1 VAGQPRFVVDPAPP
15 GRVDQARAALQE
27 RMVQGEIDGYLFLGP
42 DALERSAVE
51 YYGTNV
57 SNMMDLQL
65 MDKAVEEALVSQRLA
80 REGLDPERVRS
91 LTRHVDLKTIRVTA
105 RGAREDRG
113 ASFILSLVLMM
124 LLYTT
129 LAIWGTAMMNGV
141 IEEKTNRVVEVVVSS
156 LPASRLFAADSSS
169 ACNNSRRVLATGAV
183 LGLPPLG
190 YRSSSSC
197 LIAAISAAGAAGT
210 GAAGALPEL
219 SPALLVAF
227 VLFFL
232 LGYFLYGAM
241 YASIGAAVNT
251 TQEAQSLVFPVMMP
265 LILSVVFYPMVMA
278 APDSTL
284 SVALSLVPF
293 FAPLLMFLR
302 MTAVSPPAWQV
313 ASSMLLMLAT
323 IAVITWAAARIYRVG
338 ILMYGKRP
346 TFPEIIRWVGGPDQ
360 GNSSSSIVFEKMR
373 YGSSSSRTSV
383 NLLYLPGYSPFTSS
397 RVSEKI
403 LPQCGTPPC
412 SRMMGSKRVKISG

>member
-1 VAGQPRFVVDPAPP
+1 VKRVFAVARREYLERVRSKAFLVSTILGPTLLAGFMIAPILLTRQRGRPLHVAVLDASGRLGADVTQSLARRKVAGQPRFLVDPAPP

-91 LTRHVDLKTIRVTA
+91 LTRRVDLKTIRVTA

-156 LPASRLFAADSSS
+156 LPATRLFAGKLLGVGAAGLTQFLVWA
-169 ACNNSRRVLATGAV
+169 ACL
-183 LGLPPLG
+183 
-190 YRSSSSC
+190 
-197 LIAAISAAGAAGT
+197 AAISAAGAAGT

-219 SPALLVAF
+219 SPPLLVAF

-265 LILSVVFYPMVMA
+265 LILSVVFYPMVLA

-346 TFPEIIRWVGGPDQ
+346 TFPEIIRWVGRP
-360 GNSSSSIVFEKMR
+360 
-373 YGSSSSRTSV
+373 
-383 NLLYLPGYSPFTSS
+383 
-397 RVSEKI
+397 
-403 LPQCGTPPC
+403 
-412 SRMMGSKRVKISG
+412 

>member
-1 VAGQPRFVVDPAPP
+1 MKRVFAVARREYLERVRSKAFLVSTILGPTLLAGFMIAPILLTRQRGRPLHVAVLDASGRLGADVTQSLARRKVAGQPRFLVDPAPP

-156 LPASRLFAADSSS
+156 LPASRLFAGKLLGVGAAGLTQFLVWA
-169 ACNNSRRVLATGAV
+169 ACL
-183 LGLPPLG
+183 
-190 YRSSSSC
+190 
-197 LIAAISAAGAAGT
+197 AAISAAGAAGT

-219 SPALLVAF
+219 SPPLLVAF

-346 TFPEIIRWVGGPDQ
+346 TFPEIIRWVGKP
-360 GNSSSSIVFEKMR
+360 
-373 YGSSSSRTSV
+373 
-383 NLLYLPGYSPFTSS
+383 
-397 RVSEKI
+397 
-403 LPQCGTPPC
+403 
-412 SRMMGSKRVKISG
+412 

>member
-1 VAGQPRFVVDPAPP
+1 VKRVFAVARREYLERVRSKAFLVSTILGPTLLAGFMIAPILLTRQRGRPLHVAVLDASGRLGADVTQSLARRKVAGQPRFLVDPAPP

-156 LPASRLFAADSSS
+156 LPASRLFAGKLLGVGAAGLTQFLVWA
-169 ACNNSRRVLATGAV
+169 ACL
-183 LGLPPLG
+183 
-190 YRSSSSC
+190 
-197 LIAAISAAGAAGT
+197 AAISAAGAAGT

-219 SPALLVAF
+219 SPPLLVAF

-346 TFPEIIRWVGGPDQ
+346 TFPEIIRWVGKP
-360 GNSSSSIVFEKMR
+360 
-373 YGSSSSRTSV
+373 
-383 NLLYLPGYSPFTSS
+383 
-397 RVSEKI
+397 
-403 LPQCGTPPC
+403 
-412 SRMMGSKRVKISG
+412 

>member
-1 VAGQPRFVVDPAPP
+1 VKRVFAVARREYLERVRSKAFLVSTILGPTLLAGFMIAPILLTRQRGRPLHVAVLDASGRLGADVTQSLARRKVAGQPRFVVDPAPP

-27 RMVQGEIDGYLFLGP
+27 HMVQGEIDGYLFLGP

-156 LPASRLFAADSSS
+156 LPASRLFAGKLLGVGAAGLTQFLVWA
-169 ACNNSRRVLATGAV
+169 ACL
-183 LGLPPLG
+183 
-190 YRSSSSC
+190 
-197 LIAAISAAGAAGT
+197 AAISAAGAAGT

-219 SPALLVAF
+219 SPPLLVAF

-346 TFPEIIRWVGGPDQ
+346 TFPEIIRWVGKP
-360 GNSSSSIVFEKMR
+360 
-373 YGSSSSRTSV
+373 
-383 NLLYLPGYSPFTSS
+383 
-397 RVSEKI
+397 
-403 LPQCGTPPC
+403 
-412 SRMMGSKRVKISG
+412 

>member
-1 VAGQPRFVVDPAPP
+1 MKRVFAVARREYLERVRSKAFLVSTILGPALLAGFMIAPILLTQQRGRPLHVAVLDASGRLGADVTQSLARRKVAGQPRFLVDPASP
-15 GRVDQARAALQE
+15 GPVDQARAALQE
-27 RMVQGEIDGYLFLGP
+27 RMVRGEIDGYLFLGP

-91 LTRHVDLKTIRVTA
+91 LTRRVDLKTIRVTA

-156 LPASRLFAADSSS
+156 LPASRLFAGKLLGVGAAGLTQFVVWA
-169 ACNNSRRVLATGAV
+169 ACL
-183 LGLPPLG
+183 
-190 YRSSSSC
+190 
-197 LIAAISAAGAAGT
+197 AAISAAGAAGT

-219 SPALLVAF
+219 SPLLLVAF

-265 LILSVVFYPMVMA
+265 LILSVVFYPMVLA

-284 SVALSLVPF
+284 AVALSLVPF

-313 ASSMLLMLAT
+313 ALSMLLMLAT

-346 TFPEIIRWVGGPDQ
+346 TFPEIIRW
-360 GNSSSSIVFEKMR
+360 IR
-373 YGSSSSRTSV
+373 V
-383 NLLYLPGYSPFTSS
+383 N
-397 RVSEKI
+397 
-403 LPQCGTPPC
+403 
-412 SRMMGSKRVKISG
+412 

>member
-1 VAGQPRFVVDPAPP
+1 VKRVFAVARREYLERVRSKAFLVSTILGPALLAGFMIAPLLLTRQRGRPLHVAVLDASGVLGAEVTQSLARRKVAGQPRFLVEPAPEGP
-15 GRVDQARAALQE
+15 VDQTRAALQE
-27 RMVQGEIDGYLFLGP
+27 RMARGEIDGYLFLGP

-51 YYGTNV
+51 YYGSNV
-57 SNMMDLQL
+57 SNIMDLQL

-80 REGLDPERVRS
+80 REGLDPERIRS
-91 LTRHVDLKTIRVTA
+91 LTRRVDLKTIRVTA

-113 ASFILSLVLMM
+113 ASFMVSLVLMM
-124 LLYTT
+124 LLYMT
-129 LAIWGTAMMNGV
+129 LAVWGAAMMNGV
-141 IEEKTNRVVEVVVSS
+141 IEEKSSRVVEVVVSS
-156 LPASRLFAADSSS
+156 LPASQLFAGKLIG
-169 ACNNSRRVLATGAV
+169 VGAA
-183 LGLPPLG
+183 GLTQFLVWAG
-190 YRSSSSC
+190 C
-197 LIAAISAAGAAGT
+197 MAAISAAGAAGT

-251 TQEAQSLVFPVMMP
+251 TQEAQSLMFPVMMP
-265 LILSVVFYPMVMA
+265 LFLSVVLYPVVLA
-278 APDSTL
+278 SPDSTL

-293 FAPLLMFLR
+293 FAPMLMFLR

-313 ASSMLLMLAT
+313 ALSMLLMLAT

-346 TFPEIIRWVGGPDQ
+346 TFPEIIRWVGRP
-360 GNSSSSIVFEKMR
+360 
-373 YGSSSSRTSV
+373 
-383 NLLYLPGYSPFTSS
+383 
-397 RVSEKI
+397 
-403 LPQCGTPPC
+403 
-412 SRMMGSKRVKISG
+412 

>member
-1 VAGQPRFVVDPAPP
+1 VKRVFAVARREYLERVRSKAFLVSTILGPTLLAGFMIAPILLTRQRGRPLHVAVLDASGGLGADVTQSLARRKVAGLPRFVVEPAPEGP
-15 GRVDQARAALQE
+15 VDQARAALQE
-27 RMVQGEIDGYLFLGP
+27 RMVRGDLDGYLFLGS
-42 DALERSAVE
+42 DALERSAAE
-51 YYGTNV
+51 YYGKNV
-57 SNMMDLQL
+57 SNVMDLQL
-65 MDKAVEEALVSQRLA
+65 MDKAVEEALVSRRLA
-80 REGLDPERVRS
+80 GEGLDPERVRS
-91 LTRHVDLKTIRVTA
+91 LTRRVDLKTIRVTA

-156 LPASRLFAADSSS
+156 IPASRLFAGKLLGVGAAGLTQFVVWA
-169 ACNNSRRVLATGAV
+169 ACL
-183 LGLPPLG
+183 
-190 YRSSSSC
+190 
-197 LIAAISAAGAAGT
+197 AAISAAGAAGR

-219 SPALLVAF
+219 SPLLLVAF
-227 VLFFL
+227 VLFFI

-251 TQEAQSLVFPVMMP
+251 TQEAQSLAFPVMMP
-265 LILSVVFYPMVMA
+265 LILSVVFYPMVLA

-284 SVALSLVPF
+284 AVALSLVPF

-313 ASSMLLMLAT
+313 ALSMLLMLAT

-346 TFPEIIRWVGGPDQ
+346 TFPEIIRWVGRP
-360 GNSSSSIVFEKMR
+360 
-373 YGSSSSRTSV
+373 
-383 NLLYLPGYSPFTSS
+383 
-397 RVSEKI
+397 
-403 LPQCGTPPC
+403 
-412 SRMMGSKRVKISG
+412 

>member
-1 VAGQPRFVVDPAPP
+1 MKRVFAVARREYLERVRSKAFLVSTILGPTLLAGFMIAPILLTRQRGRPLHVAVLDASGRLGADVTQSLARRKVAGQPRFLVDPAPP

-156 LPASRLFAADSSS
+156 LPASRLFAGKLLGVGAAGLTQFLVWA
-169 ACNNSRRVLATGAV
+169 ACL
-183 LGLPPLG
+183 
-190 YRSSSSC
+190 
-197 LIAAISAAGAAGT
+197 AAISAAGAAGT

-346 TFPEIIRWVGGPDQ
+346 TFPEIIRWVGKP
-360 GNSSSSIVFEKMR
+360 
-373 YGSSSSRTSV
+373 
-383 NLLYLPGYSPFTSS
+383 
-397 RVSEKI
+397 
-403 LPQCGTPPC
+403 
-412 SRMMGSKRVKISG
+412 

>member
-1 VAGQPRFVVDPAPP
+1 MKRVFAVARREYLERVRSKAFLVSTILGPTLLAGFMIAPILLTRQRGRPLQLAVLDASGLLGAEVTQSLARRKVDGQTRFVVEPAPEGP
-15 GRVDQARAALQE
+15 IDRSRAALQE
-27 RMVQGEIDGYLFLGP
+27 RMARGEIDGYLFLGP
-42 DALERSAVE
+42 DALERSTAE
-51 YYGTNV
+51 YYGKNV
-57 SNMMDLQL
+57 SNVMDLQL
-65 MDKAVEEALVSQRLA
+65 MDKAVEEALVSRRLA
-80 REGLDPERVRS
+80 REGLDPERIRS
-91 LTRHVDLKTIRVTA
+91 LTRRVDLKTIRVTA

-113 ASFILSLVLMM
+113 ASFVMSLVLMM

-156 LPASRLFAADSSS
+156 LPASRLFAGKLLGVGAAGLTQFLVWA
-169 ACNNSRRVLATGAV
+169 ACL
-183 LGLPPLG
+183 
-190 YRSSSSC
+190 
-197 LIAAISAAGAAGT
+197 AAISAAGAAGT
-210 GAAGALPEL
+210 GATGALPEL
-219 SPALLVAF
+219 SPLLLVAF

-265 LILSVVFYPMVMA
+265 LILSVVFYPMVLA

-313 ASSMLLMLAT
+313 GLSMLLMLAT
-323 IAVITWAAARIYRVG
+323 IVVITWAAARIYRVG

-346 TFPEIIRWVGGPDQ
+346 TFPEIIRWVGRP
-360 GNSSSSIVFEKMR
+360 
-373 YGSSSSRTSV
+373 
-383 NLLYLPGYSPFTSS
+383 
-397 RVSEKI
+397 
-403 LPQCGTPPC
+403 
-412 SRMMGSKRVKISG
+412 